1 MTLAHFALALDT
13 GIQYG
18 EGTGLGQEDP
28 RIMVANIIRM
38 IFGFLGIVAVCLIL
52 YAGWLYMTA
61 GGEEDKVEKAKKILI
76 RAVIGIIICL
86 SSFAI
91 ASFILNK
98 LLEATG
104 TGGGNID
111 SGGGAGGGIVVLPR
125 VGEACS
131 IDLGDTI
138 CATGRCA
145 TGLVCDKDTCKCK
158 NSGLPGIGEACL
170 TDALDTACSAGAC
183 NTGLTCNSSDCKCKE
198 TNQPAEGQNCDA
210 DASLAGCQ
218 ATECSNN
225 LVCSANNN
233 CTCVRTPLISWISP
247 LDVSSAPNGAQG
259 NFITIGGQYF
269 GTSTGQVIFLG
280 DTSTSTD
287 DKVATFPNLVDAQCT
302 NFWQDNQII
311 VVVPSGAING
321 PIKVIDSNNLWDTT
335 DNNRGSLINN
345 FIINNIKRPGLCLVS
360 PNIGGFGDSVVLHG
374 SNLLGSNGRAF
385 FGNRAGTIQA
395 GQASWPEILVPNIQ
409 DGKTSVFAIVASG
422 NTNSAGISLPPED
435 SNSLGFTVKNNIQ
448 DNPIIDYLSPIEGP
462 KGQYITIHG
471 SNFKNFKLGT
481 SVVKF
486 YLPADPNTRI
496 NADVDFPV
504 QCQSKYWNDAY
515 ITVKVPQ
522 VATIGDYKVIVI
534 NENNNTSIPANFK
547 ITTGSPGPGLC
558 LLDPYNGPV
567 GQSIQAYGE
576 YFGAS
581 QGANSRA
588 VFYNNA
594 SSSPSSWTNKAI
606 QTSVP
611 SGSQTG
617 PFKVINNNQV
627 GNALP
632 FKVGA
637 CSVNTDCLNSSTEEC
652 CPSGTY
658 NAGICKTKG
667 GCSMGGPQSCIFGW
681 TFSTAKGTST
691 PLTCG
696 GFNTA
701 SACSSN
707 SMCPNSPGKC
717 SSRTN
722 IETGDCN
729 NAECNRIASSSC
741 AGRCV
746 YDNNLNKCKLSGS
759 VCDVKNTTLVSGFTA
774 ECRKVESKNKN
785 IWQIDSK
792 GASCPVGAYLET
804 NNWCSVGTLGNPSEC
819 ALSLCPT
826 GLICQEG
833 ECIISSS
840 GCSGD
845 SFCGLSGKC
854 IKGYGVGK
862 EDSACECCCRVA
874 NSTQDCCAGLT
885 CKAGGCG
892 VGAPDYGVCTG
903 CKVIIGGQ
911 INKTASDQACN
922 CAGKTTR
929 YCDLTDLTNPTGV
942 CKDQA
947 VVGEAC
953 YAGGVAGDCTA
964 TSTCASGLSCERNT
978 CKCELTPPS
987 PLESCSGYGNQ
998 CLESYSCPNSRVN
1011 KCSSSNSSCDC
1022 CCTIADNDAT
1032 GKNPGCCASL
1042 TCDGRCGSSIGT
1054 TTPAIFGSCTGCAEV
1069 GTTQTDH
1076 NNACN
1081 CPNTSGKFCDTSTN
1095 SNGVCKDCAQI
1106 SDPAICT
1113 NIGAGS
1119 CCIDAQNRNACRGG
1133 VAPYVSGSLA
1143 YNYCSYY
1150 PCDTTNGTCGSV
1162 AVASS
1167 TSSSYRTSVECTE
1180 KCEDS
1185 SSSSPR
1191 FGQTC
1196 INQAT
1201 TTQTCADN
1209 LCTGFSCLNINSSP
1223 ISWSP
1228 GPIASSTCG
1237 TCCCDPSSANDQ
1249 CKNINSKLSCLK
1261 DKGSCSGDNR
1271 GLCCGCAKD
1280 DECGDSK
1287 VTGCNNDTCCS
1298 ARPRVVATTT
1308 PVEDGEKIC
1317 RNTVIEATFNQ
1328 AMDITS
1334 FNNNVFLLGDYG
1346 ADLCPVGTKFLGEK
1360 ISKNNNNIFLRTI
1373 KRILIS
1379 LEKILKPIFGQNVL
1393 AFDHNFCSISGTIGG
1408 HNGVAS
1414 TTVVTFTL
1422 QKALD
1427 ANRRYHVVIQGDAS
1441 STDSTKEGV
1450 LGASGVSMV
1459 GGNTMIFNAK
1469 TFSNSKIWS
1478 FTTSNTICQLDH
1490 VIINPASY
1498 LFQSSNSEKDYNA
1511 KTFTLD
1517 GQEITPLLGTYSWD
1531 WNWTID
1537 DNKVVDFK
1545 NLNNTNQ
1552 QSLLAPTVQNK
1563 KDGKT
1568 VVNARA
1574 TITDDKAFKPFSVG
1588 QSKIGKANVYVLMC
1602 ANPWPPIRNNNM
1614 WFPWQD
1620 TAGNC
1625 SAGLWASCI
1634 NNNFEFYYCRDAG
1647 QIGTADDLPA
1657 ILNDTVVRGYSSDLN
1672 ILKEYYFLREDVP
1685 SVTILSVNDQRSG
1698 GKVVAVWDTVA
1709 NASGYKLYYGKIEG
1723 QYDNFIDVKNV
1734 TSYPVTG
1741 LTNDQVYYF
1750 AVSAYYSSGAE
1761 SIYSNE
1767 QSVTPTDKEAPV
1779 QPSDLVAT
1787 AGDQKVTLTWA
1798 KANDDTA
1805 YYQAFYGTAAGTY
1818 GEESTKVNLA
1828 DSCSETKC
1836 KLTFE
1841 NLVNSITYYFAIKAF
1856 DSYNNASR
1864 PSSEISA
1871 MPK

>member
-1 MTLAHFALALDT
+1 M
-13 GIQYG
+13 
-18 EGTGLGQEDP
+18 GQEDP
-28 RIMVANIIRM
+28 RIIVANIIRM
-38 IFGFLGIVAVCLIL
+38 IFGFLGIIAVCLIL

-76 RAVIGIIICL
+76 GAVIGIIICL

-104 TGGGNID
+104 TGGGNIG

-125 VGEACS
+125 AGEACS
-131 IDLGDTI
+131 IDLGDEI
-138 CATGRCA
+138 CATGKCA
-145 TGLVCDKDTCKCK
+145 TGFVCDKATCKCK

-170 TDALDTACSAGAC
+170 TDALDTTCSAGAC
-183 NTGLTCNSSDCKCKE
+183 DTGLTCNSSDCICKE
-198 TNQPAEGQNCDA
+198 TNQPGEGQNCDA
-210 DASLAGCQ
+210 DTSLADCQ

-247 LDVSSAPNGAQG
+247 LDASSTPNGAPG

-287 DKVATFPNLVDAQCT
+287 DKIATFPNSVNAQCT

-311 VVVPSGAING
+311 IVVPNGAVNG

-335 DNNRGSLINN
+335 DNNRGPAINN
-345 FIINNIKRPGLCLVS
+345 FKINNIKRPGLCLVS
-360 PNIGGFGDSVVLHG
+360 PNIGGFGDSVDLWGV
-374 SNLLGSNGRAF
+374 AF
-385 FGNRAGTIQA
+385 TGPNNVGIAYFGNQSSAIQA
-395 GQASWPEILVPNIQ
+395 SLRNNWTDTKLPVSVPNIQ
-409 DGKTSVFAIVASG
+409 DGKTSVFI
-422 NTNSAGISLPPED
+422 TNRGGGA

-448 DNPIIDYLSPIEGP
+448 NNPTIDYLSPTEGP
-462 KGQYITIHG
+462 KGQYVTIYG

-481 SVVKF
+481 SIVKF
-486 YLPADPNTRI
+486 YLPTNSTNLI
-496 NADVDFPV
+496 NADVDFPQ
-504 QCQSKYWNDAY
+504 QCQGKYWNDAY

-534 NENNNTSIPANFK
+534 NENNSTSTPANFK
-547 ITTGSPGPGLC
+547 ITTGSPSPGLC

-581 QGANSRA
+581 QGVNSRA
-588 VFYNNA
+588 VFYDNA
-594 SSSPSSWTNKAI
+594 SSSPSSWADKAI

-667 GCSMGGPQSCIFGW
+667 ECSMGGPQSCNFGW

-729 NAECNRIASSSC
+729 NVECNRIASSSC
-741 AGRCV
+741 AGQCV
-746 YDNNLNKCKLSGS
+746 YDNNLNKCKLSGF
-759 VCDVKNTTLVSGFTA
+759 VCDVKNTILVPGFTV

-792 GASCPVGAYLET
+792 GASCPIGTYLET
-804 NNWCSVGTLGNPSEC
+804 NNWCSVGTLGSPSEC
-819 ALSLCPT
+819 TSSSCPA
-826 GLICQEG
+826 GLACQEG
-833 ECIISSS
+833 KCIISSS
-840 GCSGD
+840 GCSGG

-854 IKGYGVGK
+854 IKGYGVGE
-862 EDSACECCCRVA
+862 EDSTCECCCRVA
-874 NSTQDCCAGLT
+874 NSAQDCCAGLT

-903 CKVIIGGQ
+903 CRVK
-911 INKTASDQACN
+911 INQLVNKDASDQACN
-922 CAGKTTR
+922 CTGKTTR

-942 CKDQA
+942 CKDRA
-947 VVGEAC
+947 VAGEAC
-953 YAGGVAGDCTA
+953 FEGGVAGACTA
-964 TSTCASGLSCERNT
+964 TSTCASGFSCERSA
-978 CKCELTPPS
+978 CKCELTPS
-987 PLESCSGYGNQ
+987 NPLESCSGYGNK
-998 CLESYSCPNSRVN
+998 CSESYYCPNSPLN

-1032 GKNPGCCASL
+1032 GKNSGCCEPL

-1054 TTPAIFGSCTGCAEV
+1054 TTPAIFGSCTGCAKA
-1069 GTTQTDH
+1069 GTTQADH

-1081 CPNTSGKFCDTSTN
+1081 CLGTRGKFCDVSTN

-1106 SDPAICT
+1106 LDPAICT

-1119 CCIDAQNRNACRGG
+1119 CCVDAQNRNACRSG
-1133 VAPYVSGSLA
+1133 VAPYVSGSPV

-1150 PCDTTNGTCGSV
+1150 PCNTTNGTCGSV
-1162 AVASS
+1162 VASS
-1167 TSSSYRTSVECTE
+1167 TSPSYRTSAECIE
-1180 KCEDS
+1180 KCKDS
-1185 SSSSPR
+1185 SFSFPQ

-1201 TTQTCADN
+1201 TTQTCANN
-1209 LCTGFSCLNINSSP
+1209 LCTGFSCLNINNNP
-1223 ISWSP
+1223 IIWSP

-1237 TCCCDPSSANDQ
+1237 TCCCDPSAVNDQ
-1249 CKNINSKLSCLK
+1249 CKAVKEKLICLK
-1261 DKGSCSGDNR
+1261 NKAPCSGEKR

-1280 DECGDSK
+1280 DECGNSN

-1298 ARPRVVATTT
+1298 ARPRVTATTT
-1308 PVEDGEKIC
+1308 PVINGTNIC

-1328 AMDITS
+1328 TMNITS
-1334 FNNNVFLLGDYG
+1334 FNNNVFLLGDYDG
-1346 ADLCPVGTKFLGEK
+1346 DLCPAGTKFLGEQ
-1360 ISKNNNNIFLRTI
+1360 ISRKNNNIFSRTI

-1393 AFDHNFCSISGTIGG
+1393 AVDHNFCSISGTIGG
-1408 HNGVAS
+1408 YKGVAS

-1427 ANRRYHVVIQGDAS
+1427 ANRKYYVVIQGDAS

-1450 LGASGVSMV
+1450 LSTFGVSMV
-1459 GGNTMIFNAK
+1459 GGDTTKFNAK
-1469 TFSNSKIWS
+1469 TFFNSKIWS
-1478 FTTSNTICQLDH
+1478 FTTSKTICQLDH

-1498 LFQSSNSEKDYNA
+1498 LFQSANSEKDYNA

-1517 GQEITPLLGTYSWD
+1517 GQEITPLLGIYSWD

-1545 NLNNTNQ
+1545 NLNSNTNQ
-1552 QSLLAPTVQNK
+1552 QTLFAPIVQNK

-1568 VVNARA
+1568 KVNAKA
-1574 TITDDKAFKPFSVG
+1574 TITDDNAFKPPSVN
-1588 QSKIGKANVYVLMC
+1588 QFKIGKANVYVLMC
-1602 ANPWPPIRNNNM
+1602 ANPWPPIRGNNT

-1620 TAGNC
+1620 TTGNC
-1625 SAGLWASCI
+1625 STGLTGTSCI

-1647 QIGTADDLPA
+1647 QIGTADDLPV
-1657 ILNDTVVRGYSSDLN
+1657 ILNDDTVVRGYSSDLN

-1685 SVTILSVNDQRSG
+1685 SVTTLSVYDQESG
-1698 GKVVAVWDTVA
+1698 GKVVAEWATVT
-1709 NASGYKLYYGKIEG
+1709 NASGYKLYYGKTEG
-1723 QYDNFIDVKNV
+1723 QYDNSIDVKNV
-1734 TSYPVTG
+1734 ISYPVTG

-1761 SIYSNE
+1761 SIYSNK
-1767 QSVTPTDKEAPV
+1767 QSVIPTDKEVPAK
-1779 QPSDLVAT
+1779 PSGLVAT
-1787 AGDQKVTLTWA
+1787 AGDQKVTLTWT
-1798 KANDDTA
+1798 KANDDTE
-1805 YYQAFYGTAAGTY
+1805 YYQAFYGTATRVY
-1818 GEESTKVNLA
+1818 GEESTKVNIA
-1828 DSCSETKC
+1828 DSCLTTEC

-1841 NLVNSITYYFAIKAF
+1841 NLVNNTTYYFAIKAF
-1856 DSYNNASR
+1856 DSYNNDSGH
-1864 PSSEISA
+1864 SNEISV